1 MQDHEMDTGILARR
15 AQQGDV
21 DAFTQLVRNY
31 QAMAFGYAVSRVGDF
46 DVAED
51 AAQQAFITAYR
62 SLDKLREPNRFG
74 GWLRSI
80 VYYECMHIL
89 RGRSRTDMPLDDAPD
104 VVDSSTPHE
113 RVEGDEEFG
122 CVFDAIRALPLAERE
137 ATILYYL
144 HDHSQRDVASF
155 LDIPVTT
162 VNNRLR
168 TSRKFLRK
176 ELLAMTE
183 DILKENRLP
192 DEFATRIGNIVR
204 SEGPFIEA
212 RFDEA
217 SRPRVLNALTV
228 TGDNSEPVM
237 TIEAIQILDDGLV
250 RCVPVTRETA
260 ALDSGMRVLDTGG
273 PIRVPLQPD
282 DVRRVMASI
291 GPEADAHAFLET
303 GIKVLD
309 LSVPLPK
316 RGTIAL
322 AGDMHS
328 GKMVLVDEL
337 IHRLDGTDAA
347 LTIYVFVQTPE
358 EAAAINALEYRSS
371 RNVAAVYLPVT
382 DARPEALGDLITGLD
397 AVITFS
403 KALGAAGHWPAVEPT
418 ASRSQL
424 LDDALVSSEHRQVAS
439 QIRQTLS
446 GDDTDAIQRLREFL
460 AQPFFVAEPYTKQP
474 GTTVPLEDAIRE
486 CKAILEQY

>member
-1 MQDHEMDTGILARR
+1 MDTGILAKR
-15 AQQGDV
+15 AQQGDI

-31 QAMAFGYAVSRVGDF
+31 QTMAFGYAVSRVGDF

-62 SLDKLREPNRFG
+62 SLDKLREPERFG

-89 RGRSRTDMPLDDAPD
+89 RGNSRTEMPLDNAYQ
-104 VVDSSTPHE
+104 VAEETTPHD
-113 RVEGDEEFG
+113 RVEGNEEFG
-122 CVFDAIRALPLAERE
+122 RVFDAIRALPLAERE

-144 HDHSQRDVASF
+144 HDHSQRDVAAF

-168 TSRKFLRK
+168 TSRKMLRK

-183 DILKENRLP
+183 DILNENRLP

-204 SEGPFIEA
+204 SDGPLIEA

-228 TGDNSEPVM
+228 TGDNAEPVM

-260 ALDSGMRVLDTGG
+260 TLDSGMRVLDTGG

-282 DVRRVMASI
+282 DVRRVMTSI
-291 GPEADAHAFLET
+291 RPEADAHPVLET

-309 LSVPLPK
+309 LTVPLPK
-316 RGTIAL
+316 HGTVAL
-322 AGDMHS
+322 VGDMHS

-358 EAAAINALEYRSS
+358 EAEAINALEYRAS
-371 RNVAAVYLPVT
+371 RNVAAVYLPVA

-403 KALGAAGHWPAVEPT
+403 KALGNAGHWPAVEPL
-418 ASRSQL
+418 ASRSRL
-424 LDDALVSSEHRQVAS
+424 LDDALVDDEHRQVAS
-439 QIRQTLS
+439 QICETLS

-474 GTTVPLEDAIRE
+474 GTTVPMEDAIRE